1 MEEENKKL
9 KALVVFTEEKV
20 KELARRTKRIS
31 TELKALSETI
41 IEVKHSNLDEVEKI
55 DERVKSTM
63 FNKEDD
69 MLEKEIE
76 DLINGKSIN
85 IEEIVDKFIDGLLEK
100 DNKNE

>member
-20 KELARRTKRIS
+20 NELARRTKRIS